1 MDSAIDIVQSADIVV
16 VIGTSLQ
23 VYPAAGL
30 MYYASKDCKVF
41 YIDPNPNIQ
50 STNKLIVVPKTASAG
65 MKELIEKHF

>member
-1 MDSAIDIVQSADIVV
+1 
-16 VIGTSLQ
+16 
-23 VYPAAGL
+23 

-41 YIDPNPNIQ
+41 YIDPNPNMQ